1 MSSIEEPVLGALIMG
16 KAAEAHERGVE
27 LTLNT
32 SGSTAVTGLAVQ
44 DLVAILGNLL
54 DNAIDAAAEAP
65 PPRLVELTV
74 ETTGSALEI
83 TVEDSGPGIDP
94 AAVEDVFRHGFSTKA
109 PGPFGRGLGLA
120 LVRQAVQRLGG
131 TMTITSPAG
140 ALFRVTLPVTTPAGH
155 NRGTAMSDIRVLVV
169 EDEPI
174 AAAAHAAYIGRLDG
188 FTLAGSAPDGQ
199 SALRLL
205 TEFAAAGNPVEL
217 VLLDM
222 NLPDLHGLDIAR
234 RMRAAGLFA
243 DIIAITAVRELNI
256 VRSAVATG
264 VVQYLI
270 KPFTYAT
277 FADKLAS
284 YRQFREQLASPRTG
298 QPGAGASQSDV
309 DQAFASLRAP
319 SEVSLPK
326 GLSVSTL
333 ESVKD
338 FIKRQAGAVSASEV
352 MAALGMSR
360 VTARRYL
367 EYLADAGTVSRAA
380 RYGTPGRPENE
391 YRWNRPPS

>member
-1 MSSIEEPVLGALIMG
+1 
-16 KAAEAHERGVE
+16 
-27 LTLNT
+27 
-32 SGSTAVTGLAVQ
+32 
-44 DLVAILGNLL
+44 
-54 DNAIDAAAEAP
+54 
-65 PPRLVELTV
+65 
-74 ETTGSALEI
+74 
-83 TVEDSGPGIDP
+83 
-94 AAVEDVFRHGFSTKA
+94 
-109 PGPFGRGLGLA
+109 
-120 LVRQAVQRLGG
+120 
-131 TMTITSPAG
+131 
-140 ALFRVTLPVTTPAGH
+140 
-155 NRGTAMSDIRVLVV
+155 MSDIRVLVV

-199 SALRLL
+199 SALRLMA
-205 TEFAAAGNPVEL
+205 EFAAAGTPVEL

-234 RMRAAGLFA
+234 RMRAAGFFA

-270 KPFTYAT
+270 KPFTYAA

-284 YRQFREQLASPRTG
+284 YRQFRDQLAG
-298 QPGAGASQSDV
+298 PGAAGPGASQSDV

-319 SEVSLPK
+319 SELPLPK

-333 ESVKD
+333 ESVQD
-338 FIKRQAGAVSASEV
+338 FIKAQPGAVSASEA
-352 MAALGMSR
+352 MEALGMSR

-380 RYGTPGRPENE
+380 RYGAPGRPENE

>member
-1 MSSIEEPVLGALIMG
+1 
-16 KAAEAHERGVE
+16 
-27 LTLNT
+27 
-32 SGSTAVTGLAVQ
+32 
-44 DLVAILGNLL
+44 
-54 DNAIDAAAEAP
+54 
-65 PPRLVELTV
+65 
-74 ETTGSALEI
+74 
-83 TVEDSGPGIDP
+83 
-94 AAVEDVFRHGFSTKA
+94 
-109 PGPFGRGLGLA
+109 
-120 LVRQAVQRLGG
+120 
-131 TMTITSPAG
+131 
-140 ALFRVTLPVTTPAGH
+140 
-155 NRGTAMSDIRVLVV
+155 MSDIRVLVV

-174 AAAAHAAYIGRLDG
+174 AAAAHAAYVGRIDG

-199 SALRLL
+199 SALRLMA
-205 TEFAAAGNPVEL
+205 EFAAAGTPVEL

-234 RMRAAGLFA
+234 RMRAAGFFA

-284 YRQFREQLASPRTG
+284 YRQFRDQLAG
-298 QPGAGASQSDV
+298 PGAAGPGASQSDV

-319 SEVSLPK
+319 SELPLPK

-333 ESVKD
+333 ESVQD
-338 FIKRQAGAVSASEV
+338 FIKAQPGAVSASEA
-352 MAALGMSR
+352 MEALGMSR

-380 RYGTPGRPENE
+380 RYGAPGRPENE